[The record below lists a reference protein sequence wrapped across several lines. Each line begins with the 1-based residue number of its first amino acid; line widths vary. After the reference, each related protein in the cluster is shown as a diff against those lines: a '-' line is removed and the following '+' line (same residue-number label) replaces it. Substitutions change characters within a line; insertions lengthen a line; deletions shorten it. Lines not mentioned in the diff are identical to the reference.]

1 VRAGRSILGHTFAVA
16 RNAVIFANYRCM
28 LCGTKT
34 RLKD

>member
-1 VRAGRSILGHTFAVA
+1 VA

-28 LCGTKT
+28 FCGTKT